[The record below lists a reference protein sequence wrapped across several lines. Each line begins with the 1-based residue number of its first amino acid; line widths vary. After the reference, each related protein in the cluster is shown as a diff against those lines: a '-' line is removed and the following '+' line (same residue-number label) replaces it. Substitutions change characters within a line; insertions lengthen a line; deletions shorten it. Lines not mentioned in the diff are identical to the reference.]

1 MDRAA
6 PAAAGETEAMRTES
20 PGTSYL
26 ALPDGPAPYPGV
38 VVIHEA
44 SGLNDNIRDICRRF
58 AAEGYAALG
67 VDLFEGRNRAACMA
81 RMFIGGMAGNLNYY
95 GVPALKAALGRVAG
109 HPEVD
114 ANRIGAIGFCL
125 GGSIVLT
132 WACTDGR
139 LGAIA
144 PFYGAAPK
152 PREAIRRL
160 CPVVG
165 SWPRKDFTTK
175 AAGVLEACVTAAGIP
190 HDLKVYPGAKHS
202 FFNDQWRNHHAAAAA
217 DSWQRVLAFFAEH
230 VRQLGSRLVP
240 QSKRVRVLAEGLTTA
255 VEQSGSHPQLAA
267 VRARIGRRADA
278 REPETTLPN
287 DAVGDRNVVT
297 GHRAASARNPGVRCG
312 QRSAVTGFRS
322 PVDDRTSVLC
332 RDPGSR
338 YRPAGTTR
346 PASAGGQAD
355 PSGVRVVLV
364 RPGRRSA
371 SVFTI
376 RSVSRRISALNGPTN
391 TQ

>member
-1 MDRAA
+1 MYRAA

-20 PGTSYL
+20 LGTSYL

-44 SGLNDNIRDICRRF
+44 SGLNDIIRDICRRF

-67 VDLFEGRNRAACMA
+67 VDLFDGRNRAACMA

-165 SWPRKDFTTK
+165 SWPGKDFTTK
-175 AAGVLEACVTAAGIP
+175 AAGVLEADLTAAGIP
-190 HDLKVYPGAKHS
+190 HDLKVYPGSQALLL
-202 FFNDQWRNHHAAAAA
+202 QRPVAQLPRRRRRRGLLAAGPGLLRPARPGQPG
-217 DSWQRVLAFFAEH
+217 S
-230 VRQLGSRLVP
+230 SRLTGGCGANWMHSACP
-240 QSKRVRVLAEGLTTA
+240 IC
-255 VEQSGSHPQLAA
+255 AA
-267 VRARIGRRADA
+267 
-278 REPETTLPN
+278 
-287 DAVGDRNVVT
+287 T
-297 GHRAASARNPGVRCG
+297 GMC
-312 QRSAVTGFRS
+312 
-322 PVDDRTSVLC
+322 
-332 RDPGSR
+332 
-338 YRPAGTTR
+338 AG
-346 PASAGGQAD
+346 
-355 PSGVRVVLV
+355 
-364 RPGRRSA
+364 
-371 SVFTI
+371 
-376 RSVSRRISALNGPTN
+376 
-391 TQ
+391 